1 MRKRR
6 DHKEE
11 DFSGVKRE
19 KEFNPDS
26 WTPKTE
32 TGKKVKAGE
41 IASLA
46 VILDRGEK
54 IIEPEIVDFLLKKL
68 ETDLL
73 MIGQSKGKFGGGK
86 RTIWRQTQK
95 KSKEGNKP
103 SFATMAVV
111 GNRNGYVGIGMGKA
125 KETMPAREK
134 ATRSAKLNIV
144 RVNRG
149 CGSWECFC
157 GESHSIPFAVEGKC
171 GSIRI
176 KLMPAPK
183 GTGLIVEKECK
194 KVIALAGI
202 KDMYSKTEG
211 QTVTRVN
218 LLYACVDALRK
229 LTSMNTKHYHQ
240 KQFGILEGSNE

>member
-1 MRKRR
+1 MRQRR
-6 DHKEE
+6 KKEE
-11 DFSGVKRE
+11 EYSGVKRE

-26 WTPKTE
+26 WSPKTE
-32 TGKKVKAGE
+32 TGRKVKAGE
-41 IASLA
+41 VSSLA

-54 IIEPEIVDFLLKKL
+54 IIEPEIVDFLLKHL

-95 KSKEGNKP
+95 KSMEGNKP

-111 GNRNGYVGIGMGKA
+111 GNRDGYVGIGMGKA

-134 ATRSAKLNIV
+134 AVRSSKLNII

-157 GESHSIPFAVEGKC
+157 GEPHSIPFAVEGKC
-171 GSIRI
+171 GSLRVR
-176 KLMPAPK
+176 LMPAPK
-183 GTGLIVEKECK
+183 GSGLVAEKECQK
-194 KVIALAGI
+194 ILALAGI
-202 KDMYSKTEG
+202 KDLYSKTKG

-218 LLYACVDALRK
+218 LLYACMDALKK
-229 LTSMNTKHYHQ
+229 LTSMKTKHDHQ
-240 KQFGILEGSNE
+240 KVLGILEGSHE